1 MKNFLQTLTIAILMF
16 SFASA
21 ANAAET
27 AKKVYAGYVVL
38 EGGEKLT
45 GKITMLSP
53 TLNEVKVKFTNE
65 AGKTKTYKAKEVAE
79 YGFTYNRYDRTTENM
94 VATNVVYV
102 NKKVGYSAVPFGS
115 KNVLIERQETGKIN
129 FFNFFYET
137 RMQNNPLQKTIY
149 VEKGEKFEEVTR
161 KNYKRILKDM
171 TTDYPEL
178 RVKIGTP
185 GYGFKHAAKI
195 VKEYNDYMTAD
206 NDPIF
211 GMN

>member
-21 ANAAET
+21 ANASES
-27 AKKVYAGYVVL
+27 AKKVYAGYVIL
-38 EGGEKLT
+38 KDGEKMT
-45 GKITMLSP
+45 GKIQMLSP

-65 AGKTKTYKAKEVAE
+65 AGKTKVYKAKNVQE

-94 VATNVVYV
+94 VATNVTYV

-178 RVKIGTP
+178 RAKIGTP

-195 VKEYNDYMTAD
+195 VKAYNDYMTVD